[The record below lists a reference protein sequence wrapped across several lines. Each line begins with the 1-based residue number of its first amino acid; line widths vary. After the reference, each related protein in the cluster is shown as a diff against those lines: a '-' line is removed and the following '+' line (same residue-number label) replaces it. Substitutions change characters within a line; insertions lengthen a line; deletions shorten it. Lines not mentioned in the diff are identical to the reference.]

1 MVAFVILLIAASIMG
16 AWSIQTCQQAGKIGQ
31 PRGRFLMKKDPF
43 VISVLCGLLAQ
54 SGTKQMASGVK
65 IQENQ
70 QEIATS
76 HPLACH
82 KVGNTWDV
90 K

>member
-1 MVAFVILLIAASIMG
+1 
-16 AWSIQTCQQAGKIGQ
+16 
-31 PRGRFLMKKDPF
+31 MKKDPF
-43 VISVLCGLLAQ
+43 VTSVLCGLLAQ

>member
-1 MVAFVILLIAASIMG
+1 
-16 AWSIQTCQQAGKIGQ
+16 
-31 PRGRFLMKKDPF
+31 MKKDLF
-43 VISVLCGLLAQ
+43 VISVLCGLIAQ
-54 SGTKQMASGVK
+54 SGTKQLASGVK

-76 HPLACH
+76 HPLASH
-82 KVGNTWDV
+82 KVGNTWDA